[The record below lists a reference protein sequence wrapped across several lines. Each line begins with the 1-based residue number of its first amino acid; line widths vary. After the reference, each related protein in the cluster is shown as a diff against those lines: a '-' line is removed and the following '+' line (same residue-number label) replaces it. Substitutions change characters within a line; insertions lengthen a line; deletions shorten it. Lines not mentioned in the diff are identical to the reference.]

1 MEKLYTVSI
10 KILGADW
17 LRSWTP
23 YCQIQTE
30 IEESRENHKT
40 IQVWPRS
47 NPLWLYRR
55 SDKLI
60 QGIRSD
66 RQRAWRTM
74 DRDLWH
80 CTEGSDQDS
89 PQEKEKQKGKMVVC
103 RGLINSWEKKRSK
116 GQRKE
121 RHSHLNAEFQR
132 IARRDKK
139 AFLNDQCKEIE
150 ENSTMGK
157 TRDLFKKI
165 RYQGNISCKDENNKG
180 QKWYGPKRSKR

>member
-1 MEKLYTVSI
+1 MVNTEINWLYSLQSKMEKLYTVSI
-10 KILGADW
+10 KKTGSWLW

-30 IEESRENHKT
+30 IEESRENPKT
-40 IQVWPRS
+40 IQVWPKS
-47 NPLWLYRR
+47 HPLWLYRG

-74 DRDLWH
+74 DRGLWH
-80 CTEGSDQDS
+80 CTEGSDQDD

-116 GQRKE
+116 RQRRKGKTHPFECRVPNSSKE
-121 RHSHLNAEFQR
+121 S
-132 IARRDKK
+132 KK
-139 AFLNDQCKEIE
+139 AFLNEQA
-150 ENSTMGK
+150 
-157 TRDLFKKI
+157 KK
-165 RYQGNISCKDENNKG
+165 
-180 QKWYGPKRSKR
+180 